1 MEVSKS
7 VRATSSSNQQTL
19 QLLGTQLDA
28 KLTFVQHHA
37 QVLRDVVG
45 RTAVIRRLRVE
56 ISRGPLLK
64 AAAWALVVGKIQ
76 GTAWVTRR
84 VRLSDEEIIPSEARE
99 LQVAINDLARVLLGV
114 RRAEHVKISDL
125 LDRTG
130 LPSLNEIVVQQSAVS
145 AWKAAKG
152 GALAGL
158 LHGFDTRTR
167 GASSDLVKAVTPSC
181 IASTN
186 MARVWNASSD
196 LRQAQTLTTAKAIA
210 KRMARVHRFN

>member
-84 VRLSDEEIIPSEARE
+84 VRLSEEEMVPS
-99 LQVAINDLARVLLGV
+99 
-114 RRAEHVKISDL
+114 
-125 LDRTG
+125 
-130 LPSLNEIVVQQSAVS
+130 
-145 AWKAAKG
+145 KA
-152 GALAGL
+152 
-158 LHGFDTRTR
+158 
-167 GASSDLVKAVTPSC
+167 
-181 IASTN
+181 
-186 MARVWNASSD
+186 
-196 LRQAQTLTTAKAIA
+196 
-210 KRMARVHRFN
+210 